1 MNYINVTTKNIIS
14 KKRKVGK
21 PKKEKIIFENL
32 FDKSLKRKIQH
43 FLESD
48 TPVATLTKGLLI
60 AAALGGVLMVGIV
73 APNLFKAFG
82 TKQAYEK
89 RSKRISKDGFSH
101 LRRSCYQLQK
111 KHWVEFVSEDVHGNQ
126 IFRVTDM
133 GRTEIQKILKD
144 ISRGI
149 ARPEKWDCKWRLILF
164 DIPVAL
170 NSARDALRYG
180 LRSFGCY
187 QIQRSAW
194 VHPFPCVEVIK
205 IMATKLNVQNY
216 VEIYTIEDFQHAQ
229 AIASFRSL
237 LSDHF

>member
-1 MNYINVTTKNIIS
+1 MTVSLNGKQ
-14 KKRKVGK
+14 KKRGRQKRR
-21 PKKEKIIFENL
+21 KIIFDNL
-32 FDKSLKRKIQH
+32 FEHTFKRKIED
-43 FLESD
+43 FLESG
-48 TPVATLTKGLLI
+48 TPIATLTKGLLVT
-60 AAALGGVLMVGIV
+60 AALGGVLAVGV
-73 APNLFKAFG
+73 MAPNLFKAFG
-82 TKQAYEK
+82 MEQAYEK
-89 RSKRISKDGFSH
+89 RSKRINKDGFSR
-101 LRRSCYQLQK
+101 LRRCCYQLQK
-111 KHWVEFVSEDVHGNQ
+111 KHWVEFVSEDVRGNQ

-133 GRTEIQKILKD
+133 GRIEIQKILKD

-194 VHPFPCVEVIK
+194 VHPFPCVEEIK
-205 IMATKLNVQNY
+205 VMATKLDVQNY
-216 VEIYTIEDFQHAQ
+216 VEIYTIEDFQNAQ

-237 LSDHF
+237 LKDHF

>member
-1 MNYINVTTKNIIS
+1 MK
-14 KKRKVGK
+14 KKRKRGK
-21 PKKEKIIFENL
+21 PRKGKIIFENL
-32 FDKSLKRKIQH
+32 FEPSMKRKAQN
-43 FLESD
+43 FFESG

-60 AAALGGVLMVGIV
+60 TAALGGVLAVGIL

-82 TKQAYEK
+82 MHQAYEK
-89 RSKRISKDGFSH
+89 RSKRISKDGFSR

-111 KHWVEFVSEDVHGNQ
+111 KLWVELISEDAHGNQ
-126 IFRVTDM
+126 TFRVTDI
-133 GRTEIQKILKD
+133 GRTEIEKILKEMPA
-144 ISRGI
+144 GI
-149 ARPEKWDCKWRLILF
+149 ARPNRWDRKWHLILF

-180 LRSFGCY
+180 LRSLGCY

-194 VHPFPCVEVIK
+194 VHPFPCVEEIK
-205 IMATKLNVQNY
+205 IMAVKLGVQNY

-237 LSDHF
+237 LKDYF